1 MVVDNP
7 ETMIGKYLFQLFRPA
22 SVFFYFRNEIERPV
36 CRCFEHGSQCELCRM
51 ACAGRQ
57 GIQNAVDVHGSE
69 RSAPVALCQS
79 GIGPVIQFV
88 GDCRDADTLA
98 GVAECF

>member
-1 MVVDNP
+1 
-7 ETMIGKYLFQLFRPA
+7 
-22 SVFFYFRNEIERPV
+22 
-36 CRCFEHGSQCELCRM
+36 M